1 MMDVE
6 DPPHNSVPK
15 ASFRKP
21 SLAVAIFFW
30 AGRLGGCRTI
40 GRVNLLPQTLS
51 KLNFASVGHWLV
63 TLDESAGEQSPSIV
77 SKSK

>member
-21 SLAVAIFFW
+21 SLAVAIFL
-30 AGRLGGCRTI
+30 GRG
-40 GRVNLLPQTLS
+40 
-51 KLNFASVGHWLV
+51 
-63 TLDESAGEQSPSIV
+63 D
-77 SKSK
+77 